1 MSKITTTR
9 AYKFRM
15 EPTAEQRKTLLVFA
29 SADRTIWNL
38 ALDCCQRYYATHKKG
53 MPKALLSAELQSFRD
68 TRPWMQEI
76 DSQCVQQPLRK
87 LWQAYENHFNPN
99 MRAGFPKFK
108 TKKNLRQSFRI
119 PQRCVVKNGKIYV
132 PKIGWIKIRQ
142 SEEVENTKAATFKQT
157 ATGKWFVTLT
167 TEFEMLRVLP
177 KVTPDAVVGH
187 DLGLIDYITPSNTD
201 AVPVPKFFR
210 VYAKKLRRTQ
220 RQFSRRVK
228 GSKNRQKA
236 KIKVAI
242 VYEKIRNLRGNFI
255 HQLTHKLMANPAN
268 GFEDLNIKSLAKTK
282 LAKSMCDAAFGEFLR
297 QMKYKS
303 LWNNNHFVQVN
314 RFFPSSQLCSTRDC
328 DYRNK
333 DLQRSDREWG
343 CPKCGVHHKRDKN
356 ASDNLKSETIR
367 ILDALGYM
375 ESLNDCGQDVSLAK
389 ASSLG

>member
-1 MSKITTTR
+1 MTETL
-9 AYKFRM
+9 AF
-15 EPTAEQRKTLLVFA
+15 PTGQAVF
-29 SADRTIWNL
+29 T
-38 ALDCCQRYYATHKKG
+38 
-53 MPKALLSAELQSFRD
+53 
-68 TRPWMQEI
+68 
-76 DSQCVQQPLRK
+76 
-87 LWQAYENHFNPN
+87 
-99 MRAGFPKFK
+99 
-108 TKKNLRQSFRI
+108 
-119 PQRCVVKNGKIYV
+119 
-132 PKIGWIKIRQ
+132 
-142 SEEVENTKAATFKQT
+142 
-157 ATGKWFVTLT
+157 
-167 TEFEMLRVLP
+167 
-177 KVTPDAVVGH
+177 
-187 DLGLIDYITPSNTD
+187 
-201 AVPVPKFFR
+201 KFFR